1 MSKDNSIRKLKETAK
16 WSDDPEQKITAIKEL
31 TTHGENGLTALQE
44 IMNVTVYDE
53 IKAACIEAIKA
64 AKEKDSTN
72 AGVRSSTTTT
82 TTSIKKNEGQEKDE
96 EKGSV
101 RLADLP
107 P

>member
-1 MSKDNSIRKLKETAK
+1 MLDDTAIRHLKETAK

-31 TTHGENGLTALQE
+31 TTHGENALTALQE

-53 IKAACIEAIKA
+53 IKAACIDAIKA
-64 AKEKDSTN
+64 AKAKDSTT
-72 AGVRSSTTTT
+72 AGVRP
-82 TTSIKKNEGQEKDE
+82 SITASNKKNEDQEKDE
-96 EKGSV
+96 EKGRV

>member
-1 MSKDNSIRKLKETAK
+1 MLDDTAIRHLKETAK

-31 TTHGENGLTALQE
+31 TTHGENALTALQE

-53 IKAACIEAIKA
+53 IKAACIDAIKA
-64 AKEKDSTN
+64 AKEKDSTT
-72 AGVRSSTTTT
+72 AGVRSSITA
-82 TTSIKKNEGQEKDE
+82 SNKKNEDQEKDE
-96 EKGSV
+96 EKGRV

>member
-1 MSKDNSIRKLKETAK
+1 MLDDTAIRHLKETAK

-31 TTHGENGLTALQE
+31 TTHGENALTALQE

-53 IKAACIEAIKA
+53 IKAACIDAIKA
-64 AKEKDSTN
+64 AKEKDSTT
-72 AGVRSSTTTT
+72 ADVKSSITA
-82 TTSIKKNEGQEKDE
+82 SNKKNEDQEKDE
-96 EKGSV
+96 EKGRV

>member
-1 MSKDNSIRKLKETAK
+1 MSKDSSIRKLKETAK

-31 TTHGENGLTALQE
+31 TSHGENALTALQE
-44 IMNVTVYDE
+44 ILNVTVYDE
-53 IKAACIEAIKA
+53 IKAACIDAIKA
-64 AKEKDSTN
+64 AKQKDSTT
-72 AGVRSSTTTT
+72 AGVSS
-82 TTSIKKNEGQEKDE
+82 SITPSNKKNEGQEKDE